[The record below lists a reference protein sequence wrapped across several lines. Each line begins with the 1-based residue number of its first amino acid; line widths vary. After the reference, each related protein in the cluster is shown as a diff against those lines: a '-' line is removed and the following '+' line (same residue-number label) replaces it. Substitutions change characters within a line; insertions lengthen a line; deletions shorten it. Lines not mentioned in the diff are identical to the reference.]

1 MNENVSKEI
10 NIETQNSSSSIE
22 PKLDNLGRAYATGRR
37 KTSVSRVW
45 VKHGNNKISVNG
57 KPSKEYFKRKIYST
71 ILEEPLYKTDNLD
84 KLEIFATVSGGGL
97 SGQAGALRHG
107 ISRALV
113 NFDPSLRNKLKKAG
127 FLTRDARKV
136 ERKKFGKHKARRSP
150 QFSKR

>member
-1 MNENVSKEI
+1 MNIRISKYLSSAGICSRRDAERLIKGGNVTLNK
-10 NIETQNSSSSIE
+10 
-22 PKLDNLGRAYATGRR
+22 K
-37 KTSVSRVW
+37 
-45 VKHGNNKISVNG
+45 KISQCNINVTDSDLILVNG
-57 KPSKEYFKRKIYST
+57 KPSKDYFKRKIYST
-71 ILEEPLYKTDNLD
+71 ILEEPLFKTDNLD

-113 NFDPSLRNKLKKAG
+113 NFDPSLRKKLKKAG